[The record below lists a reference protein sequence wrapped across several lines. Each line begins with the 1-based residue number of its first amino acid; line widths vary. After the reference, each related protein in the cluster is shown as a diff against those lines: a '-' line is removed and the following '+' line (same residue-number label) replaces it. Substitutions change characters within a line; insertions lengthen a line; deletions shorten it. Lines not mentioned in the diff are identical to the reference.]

1 MKSAQLQQAP
11 YQSAQLQKMLGSFP
25 GMCTKRILQIKNII
39 FHFTQSGMMESHKR
53 SKISDDDQKRIDTII
68 IHHVCS
74 YLKLPKFDSEEAQ
87 EYQRNRSIKRT
98 RTVKWTKIDKVLGLK
113 YATKSYSYK
122 RFVDVILPNLL
133 PPCPKEIVNP
143 IIKYYEGLVRLQLDL
158 QEKVKLPS
166 GLSSLTKIIREQVKT
181 KFDLC
186 GSEKYSYKKLIDKI
200 NHKVKQRIIKC
211 CNAPSNANLI
221 VFQYFDGTTE
231 HQDSQNDE
239 ATNSQTRD
247 SLAYDS
253 IGAEQIQLFAA
264 LPNLDY
270 ADVDFELSCLLD

>member
-1 MKSAQLQQAP
+1 
-11 YQSAQLQKMLGSFP
+11 
-25 GMCTKRILQIKNII
+25 
-39 FHFTQSGMMESHKR
+39 MMEPRKR
-53 SKISDDDQKRIDTII
+53 NKISDDDQKRIDAII

-98 RTVKWTKIDKVLGLK
+98 RTVKWTEIDKVLGLK

-122 RFVDVILPNLL
+122 RFIDVILPNLL
-133 PPCPKEIVNP
+133 PPCPDEIVNP
-143 IIKYYEGLVRLQLDL
+143 IIKYYEGLVLMQLDL
-158 QEKVKLPS
+158 QDKAKLQS
-166 GLSSLTKIIREQVKT
+166 GVNDLTKKICEQTKT
-181 KFDLC
+181 QFGLC
-186 GSEKYSYKKLIDKI
+186 SSEKYSYKKLIDKI
-200 NHKVKQRIIKC
+200 NYGVEQCIIEC
-211 CNAPSNANLI
+211 CNAPLNANLI
-221 VFQYFDGTTE
+221 VFKYLDGTTE

-264 LPNLDY
+264 LPNLNC
-270 ADVDFELSCLLD
+270 ADVDFELSCHFD